1 MATIDDLK
9 EAFADESQASVRYL
23 TFARKAREEG
33 HEDVARLFE
42 DAAMDELCHAQHNL
56 ELMQGISSTENNLQ
70 SAINGEAAEYI
81 NKYPEYIEKALEENN
96 MAAVKA
102 FKATPMPL
110 SAPRVVPF
118 ALTHPLS
125 TQVSMG
131 SFSKSNFL
139 SAFFC
144 GTMSI

>member
-81 NKYPEYIEKALEENN
+81 NKYPEYIEKAFEENN

-102 FKATPMPL
+102 FKEAADNQQLHSEKFMETLDSIAGP
-110 SAPRVVPF
+110 
-118 ALTHPLS
+118 
-125 TQVSMG
+125 
-131 SFSKSNFL
+131 KSE
-139 SAFFC
+139 A
-144 GTMSI
+144 GD